1 MILVFCCQSFLSVL
15 QCSHSVLQVSILRL
29 TAHFQAKTLFW
40 GSIYSAVLSVSVL
53 RACRRAPHVCTH
65 VANTRASTWL
75 HQRAKHNNNTAT
87 TIIGSLQLHKKNARK
102 TTMICM
108 QHKRT
113 QAPSTTDNEKTREKR
128 EQIRK
133 RKKREM
139 SRWLVFFLL
148 RGCEL
153 IIPYQD
159 THQIYTTP
167 CFFWAREAGVRHKDV
182 PNSPTG
188 DRFDPCAHRW
198 VKDHGFSGSRGSAPK
213 ICSSSRS
220 SLGKVVRSE
229 FLAFGRYTSPPPGG
243 ARGEGGNSGC
253 VW

>member
-1 MILVFCCQSFLSVL
+1 MLSFSTTSKYTSTDCTFSGQNFILGEYILCCAVCV
-15 QCSHSVLQVSILRL
+15 CSPGLPTRTPCMCMHPML
-29 TAHFQAKTLFW
+29 
-40 GSIYSAVLSVSVL
+40 
-53 RACRRAPHVCTH
+53 HVCTH

-128 EQIRK
+128 EQIPK